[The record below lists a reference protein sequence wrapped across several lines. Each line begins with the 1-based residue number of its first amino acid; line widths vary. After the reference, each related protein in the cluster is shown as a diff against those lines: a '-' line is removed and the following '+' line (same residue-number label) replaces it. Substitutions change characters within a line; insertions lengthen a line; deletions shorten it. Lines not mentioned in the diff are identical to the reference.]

1 MLAWSE
7 LLVKGSTSGDSN
19 WSTIATLTQGSDA
32 NSWSG
37 TINASSWTSGA
48 TLSFKLNDTKDDG
61 GKWWGNGS
69 ATADMTSASTAT
81 ITTSTVNGT
90 GDNMS
95 LKHNTAYSSYTI
107 SCTYSNNSWTIT
119 ITGVQSSSGDGSTT
133 TTTNTAGIYIY
144 GANFGTTD
152 PTQKMT
158 YKFLR
163 KNDTE
168 YHFSIYAGN
177 MSYNVY
183 DNNLGNDTE
192 ITPSNNNSTF
202 KIAYVDESGNTTTF
216 CPSSNYSLTSSDAST
231 STAATAQSFGS
242 TTSTQWTVTD
252 NGGMYDLV
260 VIVDADGKP
269 TKWYYES
276 DANRIVAYKA
286 SSTSNWTTE
295 AFLYCVKDAS
305 TASTGYCNNFFGTMP
320 MVQDEEFKF
329 ILCNRWFGMHNNRT
343 DEYTKDIAINATDN
357 IKSNNDGNFPV
368 EFNCTRDNYIING
381 GDQTPTRIFMIG
393 SALNTSLGDTFSE
406 YDPADAT
413 ELVYDKE
420 EGCYKGTVKLTKGKV
435 FRFLRDKNSS
445 GAATSLELNSGEDSN
460 VPGASGATDTDD
472 NNHVAYNT
480 TSTSG
485 TNVTFNPETNVY
497 NVRFY
502 IEANT
507 AMSSFSWTAAKY
519 RYTIEL
525 PSRLSIILNPTS
537 ATVPYGTTLT
547 PKATVNVPSTETS
560 TERRYAFTIDGTTP
574 TIDASTGKA
583 SGTST
588 YVVDYTY
595 DAVVPT
601 SDVATFKMNGKD
613 VLEYILNDKTTGT
626 LSGSTVTVTAQAIQ
640 KVSDTKY
647 RLEGNVA
654 TGTYTFKTAGIVNP
668 ETNKYTITVT
678 NNDGTATS
686 VNKVTA
692 TVVVYKNGT
701 VDATAP
707 AYYTIDG
714 TNPATSNTR
723 SLVRNRTI
731 TLYTLPKGV
740 TTTNTIKV
748 CVAGAAE
755 DENKSTHASCTYDL
769 TYSTSEGGYLNYL
782 NNDQNAKTL
791 GGSKDVIIYVQ
802 PYTSDATNYPLTSYS
817 TYVNAYENV
826 TTDGTTTANELTP
839 SPGRVLT
846 DDDKVTVNSET
857 WYALDAQPTEGFDEI
872 NISLGRKATDG
883 TEYTTPVTV
892 ANVNKDIFLKY
903 DVATGKITDVTHANT
918 KDYFYTVGTKGATGV
933 TKTEVANPNPQ
944 SSTAKEQHFIY
955 VQVPAAWVTN
965 GNTLKVLNGTAVAA
979 EGTNVEV
986 QPAAETSA
994 MSYVCKVY
1002 GLSSITDGTSLTFQ
1016 PYNGTTAS
1024 SLFFSAPYKDGGYYY
1039 YESAMQTSNVPY
1051 LIFSPTNETTDG
1063 DHRSYGHHD
1072 INHVTTGDKTN
1083 YLNKT
1088 WDNASTTTSDDNWTG
1103 SKGDVYKI
1111 ASGTTI
1117 SQTVSGLD
1125 KDATYT
1131 VQMIV
1136 RGKKSGTENVNATM
1150 TLAGTENKTVT
1161 GSFDSYTSNGTISE
1175 NGRVDALYTDLAN
1188 GWRKLETAA
1197 KPNTNGEL
1205 TISLTA
1211 DANGELELSD
1221 VTLLENANTKGHVW
1235 TKAPTNSSK
1244 TEFDLS
1250 RRSTANGY
1258 SFFDRGTNHNAIVY
1272 VDANT
1277 VVGRDAAALDIAAA
1291 TTSSGTTTYSMAKL
1305 ALTDTDGKSD
1315 WTNDN
1320 AFQITKDNITANS
1333 FSYDRSFM
1341 SNASSE
1347 GSRSTFVFPFAMS
1360 SDMITSLFGEN
1371 AEIDSITGM
1380 TESSTGI
1387 GTVTGSKVTKTYANV
1402 PYLLKLSAA
1411 KDGISTTLPITLE
1424 KNSKEVTLK
1433 VGDTDD
1439 VFVGVYQYT
1448 NITTA
1453 DDTENHYRY
1462 YAYNAAYNGSF
1473 NWFSEHGADS
1483 KPFRAYLKHKYSTGS
1498 PAKKYYLFRI
1508 VSPATDIK
1516 PVSTETYLSDNT
1528 PVYNIQGMYVGKG
1541 SDVKSL
1547 PSGIY
1552 IQNGHKFVKK

>member
-1 MLAWSE
+1 
-7 LLVKGSTSGDSN
+7 
-19 WSTIATLTQGSDA
+19 
-32 NSWSG
+32 
-37 TINASSWTSGA
+37 
-48 TLSFKLNDTKDDG
+48 
-61 GKWWGNGS
+61 
-69 ATADMTSASTAT
+69 
-81 ITTSTVNGT
+81 
-90 GDNMS
+90 
-95 LKHNTAYSSYTI
+95 
-107 SCTYSNNSWTIT
+107 
-119 ITGVQSSSGDGSTT
+119 
-133 TTTNTAGIYIY
+133 
-144 GANFGTTD
+144 
-152 PTQKMT
+152 
-158 YKFLR
+158 
-163 KNDTE
+163 
-168 YHFSIYAGN
+168 

-183 DNNLGNDTE
+183 DNNLGNDTK

-445 GAATSLELNSGEDSN
+445 GAATSLELNFGEDSN

-525 PSRLSIILNPTS
+525 PSRLSIILDPTS

-547 PKATVNVPSTETS
+547 PKATVNAPSTETS

-574 TIDASTGKA
+574 AIDTATGKA
-583 SGTST
+583 TGTT
-588 YVVDYTY
+588 YVVDYKY

-613 VLEYILNDKTTGT
+613 VLEYILNNKTTGT
-626 LSGSTVTVTAQAIQ
+626 LSGTTVTVTAQAIQ

-654 TGTYTFKTAGIVNP
+654 TGTYTFKTAGIVDP
-668 ETNKYTITVT
+668 ETNNYTITVT

-701 VDATAP
+701 EDATAP

-723 SLVRNRTI
+723 RLIRNRTI
-731 TLYTLPKGV
+731 TLYTLPQGV
-740 TTTNTIKV
+740 SSTNTIKV

-755 DENKSTHASCTYDL
+755 NENNSTHASCTYDL

-782 NNDQNAKTL
+782 NNDQTAKTL
-791 GGSKDVIIYVQ
+791 GGDGDVIVYVQ
-802 PYTSDATNYPLTSYS
+802 PYTSDATNYPLTSYK
-817 TYVNAYENV
+817 TYVAAYENV
-826 TTDGTTTANELTP
+826 TTDGTTTANQLTP
-839 SPGRVLT
+839 SPGRILT

-857 WYALDAQPTEGFDEI
+857 WYALDAQPTDGFDEI

-903 DVATGKITDVTHANT
+903 DVATGEITDVTRAYT
-918 KDYFYTVGTKGATGV
+918 KDYFYTVGTKGTTGV
-933 TKTEVANPNPQ
+933 TKTEAANPNPE
-944 SSTAKEQHFIY
+944 SSTTKEQHFIY
-955 VQVPAAWVTN
+955 VQVPTAWVTN
-965 GNTLKVLNGTAVAA
+965 GNTLKVLNGTTVAA
-979 EGTNVEV
+979 EGNNVEV

-994 MSYVCKVY
+994 KSYVCKVY
-1002 GLSSITDGTSLTFQ
+1002 GLSSITDGTSLTFK

-1088 WDNASTTTSDDNWTG
+1088 WDNASTTTSDDNWAG

-1211 DANGELELSD
+1211 DANGELELSN

-1235 TKAPTNSSK
+1235 TSAPTSSSV
-1244 TEFDLS
+1244 TECDLS
-1250 RRSTANGY
+1250 SRENANAY
-1258 SFFDRGTNHNAIVY
+1258 SFFDRGENHNAIVY
-1272 VDANT
+1272 ADANT
-1277 VVGRDAAALDIAAA
+1277 VVGSSDNTYDVVPTT
-1291 TTSSGTTTYSMAKL
+1291 TTSTTSGSTTTTSVSYGAMNKL
-1305 ALTDTDGKSD
+1305 ALTDNTGSWTSIHSFGITHDLTAKSF
-1315 WTNDN
+1315 
-1320 AFQITKDNITANS
+1320 A
-1333 FSYDRSFM
+1333 YDRKFIKT
-1341 SNASSE
+1341 SNSD
-1347 GSRSTFVFPFAMS
+1347 RSTFIFPFAMS
-1360 SDMITSLFGEN
+1360 ADLISSLFGSD
-1371 AEIDSITGM
+1371 AKIYSISGM
-1380 TESSTGI
+1380 TENSEGVGSVNGSA
-1387 GTVTGSKVTKTYANV
+1387 VTETSANT
-1402 PYLLKLSAA
+1402 PYLLELFAE
-1411 KDGISTTLPITLE
+1411 KDGISTSSSITLVPA
-1424 KNSKEVTLK
+1424 KSPVSSTFGGN
-1433 VGDTDD
+1433 GDEY
-1439 VFVGVYQYT
+1439 VGVYAYT

-1453 DDTENHYRY
+1453 DDNTYRY
-1462 YAYNAAYNGSF
+1462 YGYDAEYGGCFS
-1473 NWFSEHGADS
+1473 WFSADGADF
-1483 KPFRAYLKHKYSTGS
+1483 KPFRAYLKHKYTTGS
-1498 PAKKYYLFRI
+1498 SAKQYYLFKVVDTPSAI
-1508 VSPATDIK
+1508 TPVTTD
-1516 PVSTETYLSDNT
+1516 TYLTENA
-1528 PVYNIQGMYVGKG
+1528 PVYKLQGIYVGKG
-1541 SDVKSL
+1541 SDLKSL
-1547 PSGIY
+1547 PAGIY
-1552 IQNGHKFVKK
+1552 IQNGRKFVKK